1 MLKRKDYLHL
11 VIDYIYNNAKDCCGY
26 QVLFINFT
34 RKIILGVFILRS
46 IDELLSPFYQFA
58 VDRAAVGIHAIDKT
72 GRTVIYN
79 EKMKEIEGLALEDVG
94 DRSILELFNF
104 EQEEST
110 LLKVLQS
117 GKEQLN
123 VKQTYWNR
131 NGTEI
136 TTINDTY
143 PIFDREILIGAVELA
158 RDVTALEKFVLQ
170 PFRKNSDP
178 VTFNQLIAS
187 SPPMKAVIT
196 TGKKAARAKL
206 PVLLIGETGTGKDLI
221 AESIHNELSPSNT
234 LFYTL
239 FCHSSDPIP
248 IGRLSEDLEVAE
260 TLTLFCERIDLL
272 SIPLQQNL
280 LSILL
285 KTPHSNR
292 QFIASIG
299 DDPVELI
306 ASGTLLKDLYYFF
319 ASFTIRI
326 PPLRK
331 RKEDILP
338 FISAYLERRSERYGS
353 PLKEITPEV
362 EHLFLGY
369 DWPGNTR
376 ELEFLLDEISSLAM
390 SETAIT
396 YDLLPLHFRMKSA
409 DITDEPTQAADFI
422 IQPGKELLPLDQFLR
437 EVEVY
442 YLQKA
447 MKLNDK
453 NITKTAHALG
463 MSRQNLQYRLRKL
476 KNEEKA

>member
-1 MLKRKDYLHL
+1 
-11 VIDYIYNNAKDCCGY
+11 V
-26 QVLFINFT
+26 
-34 RKIILGVFILRS
+34 IILKN
-46 IDELLSPFYQFA
+46 IDDSLFPFYEFA
-58 VDRAAVGIHAIDKT
+58 VRRAAVGIHAVDNT

-104 EQEEST
+104 DQEEST

-131 NGTEI
+131 KGTEI
-136 TTINDTY
+136 TSINDTY
-143 PIFDREILIGAVELA
+143 PIFNQQTLIGAVELA

-178 VTFNQLIAS
+178 ITFNQIIAS
-187 SPPMKAVIT
+187 SPPMKVVIAT
-196 TGKKAARAKL
+196 AKKAAKAKL

-221 AESIHNELSPSNT
+221 AESIHNELSPSST
-234 LFYTL
+234 VLYTL
-239 FCHSSDPIP
+239 FCHSSDPVL
-248 IGRLSEDLEVAE
+248 IGRLDKDLNVEDP
-260 TLTLFCERIDLL
+260 LTLFCERIDLL
-272 SIPLQQNL
+272 SIPLQQKL

-285 KTPHSNR
+285 KSPNSNK

-306 ASGTLLKDLYYFF
+306 ASGTLLKELYYFF

-338 FISAYLERRSERYGS
+338 FISAYLERRNERYGS
-353 PLKEITPEV
+353 ALKDITPEV

-369 DWPGNTR
+369 EWPGNTR

-390 SETAIT
+390 TETAIT

-409 DITDEPTQAADFI
+409 VITDEPTQAADFI
-422 IQPGKELLPLDQFLR
+422 VQPGKELLPLDQFLR
-437 EVEVY
+437 DAEAY

-447 MKLNDK
+447 MKLNDR
-453 NITKTAHALG
+453 NVTKTANALG

-476 KNEEKA
+476 KK